1 MLLSCAEAFV
11 LVQGAADAS
20 FPGSNGK
27 ISFEST
33 RTGSSQIISMSPN
46 GASQTNVT
54 RNRSLDHA
62 VSPGGLR
69 IAYEYARV
77 AWMIDAD
84 GTGKWRFVANAGD
97 ASPSWYLTARRSP
110 S

>member
-1 MLLSCAEAFV
+1 
-11 LVQGAADAS
+11 
-20 FPGSNGK
+20 
-27 ISFEST
+27 
-33 RTGSSQIISMSPN
+33 MSPN